1 MKNNEVY
8 IVAKERAIKY
18 IGIAKKTEYEVV
30 KKLKGLRIDPL
41 VISAVIE
48 NLNELGYLD
57 DNDYVKS
64 YLIQSNRFLQYS
76 KYEIK
81 QKLLQKGLNISI
93 IEEGMEEVLPDDYE
107 EKVIEKLL
115 LTKLKSYEE
124 DKKKAYLYRRGFNV
138 NKF

>member
-1 MKNNEVY
+1 MMNSKEY
-8 IVAKERAIKY
+8 IIAKEKAIKY
-18 IGIAKKTEYEVV
+18 IGIAKKTEYEVI
-30 KKLKGLRIDPL
+30 KKLKGLKIDPL
-41 VISAVIE
+41 VISTVIE
-48 NLNELGYLD
+48 SLNELGYLD

-64 YLIQSNRFLQYS
+64 YLIQSKRFLQYS

-115 LTKLKSYEE
+115 LTKLKNYEE
-124 DKKKAYLYRRGFNV
+124 DKKKAYLYRRGFNT
-138 NKF
+138 NMF